1 MNGNSNHNGNGH
13 EDYSNGPIKDNKV
26 NTNNIAFSNKESM
39 DPDIKNCA
47 KGLQN
52 PSNLTLNGTSNSPN
66 ESEEGDFS
74 SITRRY
80 ANGKYCVL

>member
-13 EDYSNGPIKDNKV
+13 EDYSNGPIKNNKELE
-26 NTNNIAFSNKESM
+26 NNIAFSNKESM
-39 DPDIKNCA
+39 DPYTKNSA
-47 KGLQN
+47 KGLSNQN
-52 PSNLTLNGTSNSPN
+52 NMTLNGTSNSPN
-66 ESEEGDFS
+66 ESEEEDFS